1 MASPSAPKI
10 LRVAVVQAGKIVE
23 ERILRKRETV
33 TVGQDAKNTFAVPA
47 SKLPQSFLLFESKA
61 NHYSLLFTD
70 AMSGEVAES
79 SAPADLAS
87 LKAQGV
93 AKKRGDVYAL
103 PLSDASKGK
112 VSLGEVTVL
121 FQFVAQPP
129 EPARTELPPAVKG
142 SVWQSMDQLF
152 FIILACS
159 LFVHFSGATY
169 IACQPMPEERELAL
183 DELPDR
189 FARVMMPPKVEPP
202 KPQEAQASTETQ
214 PEEKKAEDKKETA
227 KAPAAGAASAADR
240 KAAIQKAVASKGLL
254 KILGSS
260 GGGGG
265 AFEDVLGAGT
275 GSQDI
280 ASALAGAGGVGVA
293 TAETV
298 GAGGPKGSGAGRVA
312 GIGEVGTSGG
322 GNVNL
327 GAKGDVKVSGRV
339 QEQTPE
345 IDSSDV
351 DREALARYVKARKS
365 AIQNCYERE
374 LKRNPSLKGRV
385 VVRFSIT
392 PAGRSAEIEIEEN
405 SLGNEAVASCIRT
418 VIRTWVFP
426 FKPSSGVT
434 VSYPFVFSPAS

>member
-10 LRVAVVQAGKIVE
+10 LRVAVVQSGKIVE
-23 ERILRKRETV
+23 ERILKKRDAV
-33 TVGQDAKNTFAVPA
+33 TIGQEAKNTFVVPG
-47 SKLPQSFLLFESKA
+47 SNLPPSFLLFEHKA
-61 NHYSLLFTD
+61 NHYALLFTD
-70 AMSGEVAES
+70 AMRGEVSES

-93 AKKRGDVYAL
+93 AKKRGEVYAL
-103 PLSDASKGK
+103 PLTDASKGK

-121 FQFVAQPP
+121 FQFVAPQP
-129 EPARTELPPAVKG
+129 EPARPELPPAAKG

-159 LFVHFSGATY
+159 LFIHFSGATY

-202 KPQEAQASTETQ
+202 KAAEAQAAAETKQ
-214 PEEKKAEDKKETA
+214 EEKKSEEKKETS
-227 KAPAAGAASAADR
+227 KAPAASAASAADR

-265 AFEDVLGAGT
+265 AFEDVLGTGT
-275 GSQDI
+275 GTQDI

-298 GAGGPKGSGAGRVA
+298 GAGGPKGGGSGRVA

-339 QEQTPE
+339 QDQAPE

-351 DREALARYVKARKS
+351 DREALARYVRARKA

-374 LKRNPSLKGRV
+374 LKRNPSIKGRV
-385 VVRFSIT
+385 MVRFSIT
-392 PAGRSAEIEIEEN
+392 PAGRSSDIEIEEN
-405 SLGNEAVASCIRT
+405 TLGNEAVASCIRT

-426 FKPSSGVT
+426 FKPSSDVT